1 MSLPDAGFFRA
12 NRLSSPPI
20 NEMGMGSKRDKL
32 DDLLGCWTVNGP
44 KAKAHVGA
52 AAVSK
57 SMLPELE
64 EVD

>member
-1 MSLPDAGFFRA
+1 
-12 NRLSSPPI
+12 
-20 NEMGMGSKRDKL
+20 MGMGSKRDKL